1 MFRLI
6 VALLLIP
13 LASPLFAEDAQMPA
27 TLVIGYDEEGKVDAS
42 EAGCR
47 AFVQEVVEWEKAE
60 LDRAVRDVCA
70 VRKRHAEAYAA
81 LQAAYAAFRTELAE
95 NTRFDGSAAAAHLSQ
110 MVKSCIEH
118 KWAITRGGH
127 NIGIDMVPN
136 AIDADCLDIG
146 RALIVK
152 ETAFLKGE

>member
-1 MFRLI
+1 MLRLL
-6 VALLLIP
+6 VVLLMIP
-13 LASPLFAEDAQMPA
+13 LASPLLAEDAQMPV

-47 AFVQEVVEWEKAE
+47 AFVQEVVEWEKPQV
-60 LDRAVRDVCA
+60 DQAVHDVCA
-70 VRKRHAEAYAA
+70 VRKRHADAYAA
-81 LQAAYAAFRTELAE
+81 LQAAYAAFRAELAE
-95 NTRFDGSAAAAHLSQ
+95 NTRFDGAAAATHLSQ

-118 KWAITRGGH
+118 KWAITTGGH

-136 AIDADCLDIG
+136 AIDADCLEIG

-152 ETAFLKGE
+152 ETAYLKGE